1 MAEQNDNASHD
12 HQLNEELTTLARDV
26 GVTNLAEDDST
37 QNLDTSARDE
47 GLDQILM
54 SKRQLESSIEMAQ
67 LATGYTPS
75 DNKVLSE
82 TASAEAGVTT
92 GIRAQAST
100 RGTTSASTTN
110 TQTATAEHT
119 ESAQAVEA
127 NNPIQNKGLAGEV
140 GEGNLAA
147 PAAAAAF
154 SAATTTTPE
163 APAPVENVEVTTDTP
178 ATTEEAV
185 TEETTENSETPTP
198 STPVTEPTPAPTP

>member
-127 NNPIQNKGLAGEV
+127 NNPIQSK
-140 GEGNLAA
+140 
-147 PAAAAAF
+147 
-154 SAATTTTPE
+154 
-163 APAPVENVEVTTDTP
+163 
-178 ATTEEAV
+178 
-185 TEETTENSETPTP
+185 
-198 STPVTEPTPAPTP
+198 STPV